1 MENKINPDSAETA
14 IKNLDEDANLFRGLG
29 VEIRLKNPDDF
40 LKVRETLSRI
50 GVASKKDKT
59 LYQSCHILHKKGRF
73 AIMHFKE
80 LFILDGKPSNFD
92 EGDMARRNAIADLL
106 CQWELVDLV
115 NPNITREIKAPLN
128 QIKIVKHG
136 EKKDWNLVVKY
147 SIGKKRGPSNSEE
160 I

>member
-1 MENKINPDSAETA
+1 MAADLVIMENN
-14 IKNLDEDANLFRGLG
+14 KNDDDKNLFRGLG
-29 VEIRLKNPDDF
+29 IEINLKNPDDF

-50 GVASKKDKT
+50 GVASKKDKI

-92 EGDMARRNAIADLL
+92 ESDIARRNTIADLL
-106 CQWELVDLV
+106 RQWDLIEIL
-115 NPNITREIKAPLN
+115 NPSAIAALRAPLN

-136 EKKDWNLVVKY
+136 EKAAWNLVVKY
-147 SIGKKRGPSNSEE
+147 SIGKKKNMSASED

>member
-1 MENKINPDSAETA
+1 MAADLVIMENN
-14 IKNLDEDANLFRGLG
+14 KNDDDKNLFRGLG
-29 VEIRLKNPDDF
+29 IEINLKNPDDF

-50 GVASKKDKT
+50 GVASKKDKI

-92 EGDMARRNAIADLL
+92 ESDIARRNTIADLL
-106 CQWELVDLV
+106 RQWDLIEIL
-115 NPNITREIKAPLN
+115 NPSAIAALRAPLN

-136 EKKDWNLVVKY
+136 EKAEWNLVVKY
-147 SIGKKRGPSNSEE
+147 SIGKKKNMSASED